1 MGWVSGKVGPKP
13 EGSRCL
19 EGEYTPQHPA
29 QALAVNNGRVS
40 NPPDAL
46 NFLLAKLNSLCFQL
60 LTHEMSLLS
69 PIQGT
74 SLFFSFLS
82 EYYVN
87 LISYAIAKP
96 VCELVPPTTQII
108 FRGSHNTGNTLTPGV
123 LGNKKYYCF

>member
-1 MGWVSGKVGPKP
+1 MSGKVGPKP

-29 QALAVNNGRVS
+29 QALAVNNGRAS

-69 PIQGT
+69 PIQPT

-108 FRGSHNTGNTLTPGV
+108 FSGSHNTGSTLIPGV
-123 LGNKKYYCF
+123 EGNKKY